1 LWPQPDAFLTF
12 SLSFIVHK
20 VLVALFPICPSGP
33 FSLISRYDLEL
44 YAMRIKQL
52 WSVVPAPAKLRLLWE
67 RITLSRLTIV
77 YFAFSV
83 VHCIIQL
90 VLQIR
95 AFTINAEAAA
105 TLYQIT
111 LQGNATNAGFPVLGH
126 DLRIC
131 STVPHNLSAHSC
143 PVFWDGSPGTE
154 NAWNS
159 TAPDPDMA
167 DTILPESSS
176 AISSTTSPLS
186 SSSLY
191 SDLSTSA
198 TGSLTTVTVFEIPNL
213 IIRPT
218 TTFSASI
225 VAQTGNVAP
234 HDGDDDNLNKR
245 EDSGGIKIQSVQVNG
260 TIEVTVNGSRFSR
273 PAVLERSCIWAL
285 NYPVAVLLDTKRED
299 IVFVAF
305 QLWVLG
311 MSTVALLHESMP
323 HIIASLLTHVLATAW
338 AGFQLVHTA
347 DFHRDFVRLTVEG
360 ACKPINL
367 LPFYWQQRRSA
378 ELSSLILNIV
388 ALFVSAFLTWKL
400 VKLFGWQT
408 FKRVGASL
416 TIHRIYKTTLVLAII
431 LQLSLFFITVTAA
444 LWIDQLYNGSI
455 GHLSTKPQLD
465 KALDIVTLILLI
477 PWLTTGW
484 LAVRREMKI
493 PMMIFLVL
501 TIGYLAGLCT
511 MFLSDTFRWTFME
524 WRFFS
529 LVALASVVLATL
541 AFILGV
547 VCRFNFGKGLP
558 HYLNAEEILP
568 GDDFEPAYPSDVEK
582 FDFPSNEKV
591 IPTFAATLDVIPS
604 ASDMTIHNESV
615 EVKHAETSIAFPFTV
630 HVRSPSDGSSI
641 SRHDASNERTA
652 LDNSSD
658 SRSHSRTN
666 SNRSQASDA
675 SIHKRWVIE

>member
-1 LWPQPDAFLTF
+1 
-12 SLSFIVHK
+12 
-20 VLVALFPICPSGP
+20 
-33 FSLISRYDLEL
+33 
-44 YAMRIKQL
+44 MRIKQL
-52 WSVVPAPAKLRLLWE
+52 WSVVPVGPVPAKLRLLWE

-111 LQGNATNAGFPVLGH
+111 LKGNATNAGFPVLGH

-159 TAPDPDMA
+159 TADPAMA
-167 DTILPESSS
+167 DTIAPELSS

-191 SDLSTSA
+191 SDLSTST
-198 TGSLTTVTVFEIPNL
+198 TGGLRTVTVFEIPNL

-218 TTFSASI
+218 STFSASI
-225 VAQTGNVAP
+225 VAQTGNVV
-234 HDGDDDNLNKR
+234 HDDDDLNKR
-245 EDSGGIKIQSVQVNG
+245 GGSGGIKIQSVQVNG
-260 TIEVTVNGSRFSR
+260 TTEVTVNGPRFSR

-285 NYPVAVLLDTKRED
+285 NYPVDVLLDTKRED

-360 ACKPINL
+360 ACRPINL

-416 TIHRIYKTTLVLAII
+416 TIHRIYKTTLVLSII
-431 LQLSLFFITVTAA
+431 LQLSLFFIAVSAA

-455 GHLSTKPQLD
+455 GHLTSKPQLY

-477 PWLTTGW
+477 PWLMTGW
-484 LAVRREMKI
+484 LAVRREMKT

-529 LVALASVVLATL
+529 LVALASAVLAAL

-604 ASDMTIHNESV
+604 MIIHNESA
-615 EVKHAETSIAFPFTV
+615 EVKHAETSIVFPSTV
-630 HVRSPSDGSSI
+630 HVRSPSNGSSI
-641 SRHDASNERTA
+641 SRHDTSNERTT
-652 LDNSSD
+652 LDNNSD